1 MISVISRSE
10 EETKRIGKDVAQVL
24 KGGEILSLS
33 GNLGSGKTTFVKGMA
48 RGFGI
53 RKAITSPTYV
63 LFRPYKLRRGKTF
76 YHFDLYRLSG
86 GRALR
91 ELGLDEI
98 LANRQNIVAV
108 EWPQKAKRFLPKGT
122 IQIRF
127 THGKKPSERL
137 ITIWS
142 KK

>member
-1 MISVISRSE
+1 MSNLHFQNAEIITGANKAV
-10 EETKRIGKDVAQVL
+10 
-24 KGGEILSLS
+24 KGQ
-33 GNLGSGKTTFVKGMA
+33 FVKFKVIEDGLGYKMYPSEKFCFLPEGHKKEFWDTYQL
-48 RGFGI
+48 RNGI
-53 RKAITSPTYV
+53 
-63 LFRPYKLRRGKTF
+63 FEYKPE
-76 YHFDLYRLSG
+76 YIM
-86 GRALR
+86 